1 MQTVEGRER
10 MCRLGF
16 TSEVVGDERED
27 DSEERQKQPEDPS
40 WGAEEL
46 VTCI

>member
-16 TSEVVGDERED
+16 TTEVVGDERED
-27 DSEERQKQPEDPS
+27 DSEERPEDPS